1 LRGGL
6 MSELIVDEPTATE
19 LLRRDGPERAERSE

>member
-1 LRGGL
+1 L

-19 LLRRDGPERAERSE
+19 LLRRDGPERPERSD